1 MATLSVPPA
10 LEAVLSAADVR
21 LGGDRPWDLQ
31 LADTAASRRLIRAV
45 MERGSLGLGD
55 SYVEGLWNCSALDQ
69 LFTRL
74 LLAQGESRLA
84 QGSRLRSAAWLL
96 RERLVNLQTPAR
108 STLVA
113 RRHYDIAPAVY
124 TAMLDPWLQYSCG
137 YWQQAGGLAEA
148 QEHKLRLICEKLE
161 LSPGLRLL
169 DIGCGWGGLA
179 AYAACHYGVEVVG
192 ITLSAEQLRLAR
204 SRWSHLPLR
213 FARCDYRQ
221 LGQLRCAPFDRVVS
235 VGMYEHVGPRNAAAF
250 FAAARSALKH
260 DGLLLLHT
268 IGYRCHSPHCD
279 PWIDTHVFPNGRLPA
294 PGELA
299 TALEGGWLIEDW
311 QNFGSDYD
319 RTLMAWH
326 ANVESAWPQ
335 LATELARAFGS
346 RAEAERF
353 RRFWRYYLLCCA
365 GFFRSRQ
372 GQLWQLV
379 LSPGNLAAVP
389 ERPPYRSIRVGPCP
403 LASSSSG
410 VLGGMRQAG
419 D

>member
-21 LGGDRPWDLQ
+21 LGGERPWDLQ
-31 LADTAASRRLIRAV
+31 LEDGTAIRRLIRAV
-45 MERGSLGLGD
+45 LERGSLGLGD
-55 SYVEGLWNCSALDQ
+55 TYVDGLWECTALDQ

-84 QGSRLRSAAWLL
+84 QGSRLRSTLWLL
-96 RERLVNLQTPAR
+96 RERLLNLQSPAR

-124 TAMLDPWLQYSCG
+124 AAMLDPWLQYSCG
-137 YWQQAGGLAEA
+137 YWQRADGLGEA

-161 LSPGLRLL
+161 LGPGQRLL

-179 AYAACHYGVEVVG
+179 AYAARHYGVEVVG
-192 ITLSAEQLRLAR
+192 ITLSGEQLRLAR
-204 SRWSHLPLR
+204 SRWRDLPLR
-213 FARCDYRQ
+213 FERCDYRQ
-221 LGQLRCAPFDRVVS
+221 LEQLGCAPFDRVVS

-250 FAAARSALKH
+250 FTAARNAIKD

-268 IGYRCHSPHCD
+268 IGYRQQTPHCD

-311 QNFGSDYD
+311 QNFGADYD
-319 RTLMAWH
+319 HTLMAWH
-326 ANVESAWPQ
+326 SNVDAAWPA
-335 LATELARAFGS
+335 LTAELAAACGGRAG
-346 RAEAERF
+346 AERF

-379 LSPGNLAAVP
+379 LSRSQLNNPWP
-389 ERPPYRSIRVGPCP
+389 RPAYRSIRVGPCP
-403 LASSSSG
+403 LE
-410 VLGGMRQAG
+410 RPRCQAG
-419 D
+419 GR